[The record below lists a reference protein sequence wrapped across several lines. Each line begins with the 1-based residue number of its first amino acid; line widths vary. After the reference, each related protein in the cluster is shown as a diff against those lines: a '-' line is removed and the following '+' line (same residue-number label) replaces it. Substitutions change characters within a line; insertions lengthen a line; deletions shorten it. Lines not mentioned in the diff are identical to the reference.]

1 MKKKTTSLL
10 QRKRHIVALFTLLIV
25 FVVTGCL
32 FIDSVDITQEV
43 DGQLVDYAK
52 AGTVAT
58 FKINGH
64 IDVNGDPRNDKRL
77 VVGFCA
83 PKSWNLAQ
91 NAKVTY
97 TENTFDP
104 DAGEQEM
111 TFIPLTEQ
119 PSNKPGQ
126 SWSAALMQEYGQGTN
141 ILEDMEWAAYWT
153 KPYNG
158 VPGHLEFTIYIRVP
172 VGTKN
177 LRFKPGFFI
186 NSTDDN
192 FSDSSDAK
200 KYQEGGCFE
209 VVEGEGLVTDF
220 CSEHFNKTTPLTALQ
235 NDFITFSFVGG
246 MGENKLIDA
255 DNVYFEATAI
265 GSDGHRYTVN
275 EKSAKTLM
283 KRENQYVK
291 TYNIT
296 LWPEGFFN
304 IPEGTEITDIEYAFT
319 NADGSISVTQS
330 DDDFVMLGTP
340 LPEQKEPFTYTFYC
354 E

>member
-1 MKKKTTSLL
+1 M
-10 QRKRHIVALFTLLIV
+10 
-25 FVVTGCL
+25 
-32 FIDSVDITQEV
+32 
-43 DGQLVDYAK
+43 
-52 AGTVAT
+52 
-58 FKINGH
+58 
-64 IDVNGDPRNDKRL
+64 
-77 VVGFCA
+77 
-83 PKSWNLAQ
+83 AQ

-158 VPGHLEFTIYIRVP
+158 VAGHIEFTIYIRVP

-296 LWPEGFFN
+296 LWPEGFFI
-304 IPEGTEITDIEYAFT
+304 IPEGTM
-319 NADGSISVTQS
+319 S
-330 DDDFVMLGTP
+330 P
-340 LPEQKEPFTYTFYC
+340 
-354 E
+354 